1 MDRWTHTYIEVERSR
16 AAFTEACNQVL
27 TLLMIGDWLMARR
40 TSGPRSDKVPMIFAR
55 RPLGGSH
62 VILIP
67 TCKIE
72 TGKDVDG
79 IEVSH
84 SRKFLSALFVP
95 CVAAPC
101 VEINIHARQG
111 LKHDHVSSHVTWK
124 TYFPQEASVKTGETG
139 HASPAWIMGKGIK
152 PGRCRRRLTQGSE
165 ARMY

>member
-1 MDRWTHTYIEVERSR
+1 
-16 AAFTEACNQVL
+16 
-27 TLLMIGDWLMARR
+27 
-40 TSGPRSDKVPMIFAR
+40 
-55 RPLGGSH
+55 

>member
-1 MDRWTHTYIEVERSR
+1 
-16 AAFTEACNQVL
+16 
-27 TLLMIGDWLMARR
+27 
-40 TSGPRSDKVPMIFAR
+40 
-55 RPLGGSH
+55 

-101 VEINIHARQG
+101 VEINIQARQG
-111 LKHDHVSSHVTWK
+111 RNTRSRELSCILEDSFITGRSCEYGRNEACVTMHHR
-124 TYFPQEASVKTGETG
+124 G
-139 HASPAWIMGKGIK
+139 
-152 PGRCRRRLTQGSE
+152 
-165 ARMY
+165 